1 MKVRPRESVREREKA
16 KMKGGREKSLTNK
29 VEKMRELERWEREK
43 DRERK
48 VMNYKI
54 QVEEERRC
62 NWCK

>member
-1 MKVRPRESVREREKA
+1 MRPRESVREREKA